1 MYISLIYWCYN
12 ITFICLIENIVCIL
26 TSTTPNYLVYL
37 SVVPVLIPNTP
48 YSDSPKASYVEL
60 AMTGLLLGDG
70 VLVKKY
76 KGGGTYL
83 KFAQGEVHLDYL
95 NHVFSLFKDLGIV
108 LMESPTKGHST
119 LKGVVYTWYQF
130 STQSISSWNPLICS
144 LVCEWG

>member
-1 MYISLIYWCYN
+1 MCISLIYWCYN

-95 NHVFSLFKDLGIV
+95 NHVF
-108 LMESPTKGHST
+108 HC
-119 LKGVVYTWYQF
+119 LK
-130 STQSISSWNPLICS
+130 I
-144 LVCEWG
+144 WGLY

>member
-1 MYISLIYWCYN
+1 MIYWCYN

-48 YSDSPKASYVEL
+48 YSDSPKASYVEQ

-95 NHVFSLFKDLGIV
+95 NHVFNC
-108 LMESPTKGHST
+108 
-119 LKGVVYTWYQF
+119 LK
-130 STQSISSWNPLICS
+130 I
-144 LVCEWG
+144 WGLY